1 MDAFIT
7 GFQIVCAAGLVLG
20 ATLALYQ
27 QLTQRGGQS
36 RHHGYSAAND
46 FEIGYRRARGRR

>member
-1 MDAFIT
+1 MDAVIT

-20 ATLALYQ
+20 GTLVLYQ
-27 QLTQRGGQS
+27 QLTQRSGQPG
-36 RHHGYSAAND
+36 RFGYSAAND

>member
-1 MDAFIT
+1 MDAVIT

-20 ATLALYQ
+20 GTLALYQ
-27 QLTQRGGQS
+27 QLTQRSGQPG
-36 RHHGYSAAND
+36 RFGYSAAND